1 MYQHKITNLRERGII
16 MKPDNFNFDLVEGNL
31 TKHALLNI
39 LEDIDLFHPGISV
52 DCVILGF
59 HDGCL
64 KVLLVNFNKYGK
76 WLLPGGFVY
85 RNEDVDA
92 AAYRMVKSRV
102 GIDNIFLKQ
111 FHLFGDVKRTS
122 AEENMELLQSLNIS
136 ERAREWF
143 SKRFITMGYYSLV
156 QYLKIK
162 SLVKDR
168 DEDFQW
174 FKLNELPDMYGDH
187 EKIIK
192 KAIESIRQQIGFVPI
207 GYELLPEKFTMPELR
222 TIYESII
229 GHEIDRRN
237 FQRKMLSIG
246 LVRRLNEF
254 RRGGAYK
261 SPILYS
267 FVKEK
272 YDAVKNGTMIADL
285 HVLMV

>member
-1 MYQHKITNLRERGII
+1 MEPENLDI
-16 MKPDNFNFDLVEGNL
+16 NLVERNF
-31 TKHALLNI
+31 TKNALLQETLN
-39 LEDIDLFHPGISV
+39 DIDLYHPGVSL

-64 KVLLVNFNKYGK
+64 KVLLVNFNNYGK

-85 RNEDVDA
+85 KTEDVDTA
-92 AAYRMVKSRV
+92 AHRMVHRRV
-102 GIDNIFLKQ
+102 GLENIFLKQ
-111 FHLFGDVKRTS
+111 FYFFGDAKRTDA
-122 AEENMELLQSLNIS
+122 AENKQLLQNLNIS
-136 ERAREWF
+136 DRVRDWF
-143 SKRFITMGYYSLV
+143 SGRFVTVGFYSLV
-156 QYLKIK
+156 QYMKVK
-162 SLVKDR
+162 SSINNR

-187 EKIIK
+187 RQIIE
-192 KAIESIRQQIGFVPI
+192 KAIGSIRQQIGYVPI

-246 LVRRLNEF
+246 LVRKLNES

-285 HVLMV
+285 RVLID